1 MEYIHS
7 KDIFLLMRDTLKLID
22 RKPMDHGSRVA
33 YYLYKML
40 ECKGGF
46 EKFELAD
53 FVFLASLH
61 DIGAYKTDNLK
72 DMLQYE
78 FKETMAHS
86 VYGYLVFKY
95 LSPLSELSQIILY
108 HHMDYSRLEAMGHEY
123 KEVTACL
130 NLAEKI
136 DIYSTILGDKFAVSR
151 LEKHIGTIFSK
162 DSYDLFKQAEEKY
175 DVINKVKSD
184 DYKAELDEITE
195 YMIFTNADKKKSV
208 EMLMYIQGLKEE
220 NLVFNAVTCTCIAE
234 ILGQKAG
241 LNELEREQLYYAT
254 LLHDIGMLA
263 IPNGITN
270 APRNLTPE
278 EYKKVK
284 MHVLLAEKVLKN
296 RMAEEVMGIVA
307 THHER
312 GDGSGYP
319 RGLKEAQMN
328 RNQWILQLADSVS
341 ALLAVKTYRPAL
353 SRDELSALLRK
364 EAEQG
369 KYNKMIVNL
378 FLDGQSEI
386 MDYVENRVDKT
397 LVTYRKL
404 NQQYKKVSRNF
415 GEHR

>member
-7 KDIFLLMRDTLKLID
+7 KDIFLLMRDTLKLVD
-22 RKPMDHGSRVA
+22 RKSMDHGSRVA

-40 ECKGGF
+40 ECKGGY

-61 DIGAYKTDNLK
+61 DIGAYKTENLK

-78 FKETMAHS
+78 FRETMAHS
-86 VYGYLVFKY
+86 VYGYLVFKN
-95 LSPLSELSQIILY
+95 LSPLSELAQIILY
-108 HHMDYSRLEAMGHEY
+108 HHMDYSQIVTMDYEY
-123 KEVTACL
+123 KDITACL

-136 DIYSTILGDKFAVSR
+136 DIYSTILGDKFDMR
-151 LEKHIGTIFSK
+151 RFEKHIGTILSK
-162 DSYDLFKQAEEKY
+162 ESFDLFRESVEKY
-175 DVINKVKSD
+175 DVLNKVKSGE
-184 DYKAELDEITE
+184 YKAELDDIAG
-195 YMIFTNADKKKSV
+195 YMIFTNADKKKSL
-208 EMLMYIQGLKEE
+208 EMLMYSQGFKGES
-220 NLVFNAVTCTCIAE
+220 LVFSAVTGTCIAE

-241 LNELEREQLYYAT
+241 LNELEREQLYYGA

-263 IPNGITN
+263 IPNVIMD

-296 RMAEEVMGIVA
+296 RMAEEVVGIVA

-312 GDGSGYP
+312 CDGSGYP
-319 RGLKEAQMN
+319 RGLKESQMN
-328 RNQWILQLADSVS
+328 RSQWILQLADSVS
-341 ALLAVKTYRPAL
+341 ALLAEKTYRPAL
-353 SRDELSALLRK
+353 DRDEMRVLLRK
-364 EAEQG
+364 EAERG

-386 MDYVENRVDKT
+386 MDYVQTRMDKT

-404 NQQYKKVSRNF
+404 NQQYRKVSKKL
-415 GEHR
+415 GQS

>member
-22 RKPMDHGSRVA
+22 RKSMDHGSRVA

-40 ECKGGF
+40 ECKGGY

-61 DIGAYKTDNLK
+61 DVGAYKTENLK

-95 LSPLSELSQIILY
+95 LSPLSELAKVILY
-108 HHMDYSRLEAMGHEY
+108 HHMDYSQLQGMDFEY
-123 KEVTACL
+123 KDITACL
-130 NLAEKI
+130 NIAEKV
-136 DIYSTILGDKFAVSR
+136 DIYATILGDKFDVNR
-151 LEKHIGTIFSK
+151 FKKHIGTILSK
-162 DSYDLFKQAEEKY
+162 ESFDLFIETIEKY
-175 DVINKVKSD
+175 DVINKVQSG
-184 DYKAELDEITE
+184 DYKTELDEIAE
-195 YMIFTNADKKKSV
+195 YMIFTNADKKKSL
-208 EMLMYIQGLKEE
+208 EMLMYTQGFKEE
-220 NLVFNAVTCTCIAE
+220 SLVFNAVTCTCIAE

-241 LNELEREQLYYAT
+241 LNELEREQLYYGT

-263 IPNGITN
+263 IPSGIMD

-296 RMAEEVMGIVA
+296 RMAEEVAGIVA

-328 RNQWILQLADSVS
+328 RSQWILQLADSVS
-341 ALLAVKTYRPAL
+341 ALLAEKTYRPAL
-353 SRDELSALLRK
+353 GRDEMRMLLRK

-369 KYNKMIVNL
+369 KYNNMIVNL

-386 MDYVENRVDKT
+386 MDYVQTRVEKT

-404 NQQYKKVSRNF
+404 NQQYRKVSKKL
-415 GEHR
+415 GQS

>member
-22 RKPMDHGSRVA
+22 RKSMDHGSRVA

-40 ECKGGF
+40 ECKGGY

-53 FVFLASLH
+53 FVFLASMH
-61 DIGAYKTDNLK
+61 DVGAYKTENLK

-95 LSPLSELSQIILY
+95 LSPLSELAKIILY
-108 HHMDYSRLEAMGHEY
+108 HHMDYSQLQGMDFEH
-123 KEVTACL
+123 KDITACL
-130 NLAEKI
+130 NLAEKV
-136 DIYSTILGDKFAVSR
+136 DIYATILGDKFDVNR
-151 LEKHIGTIFSK
+151 FRKHIGTILSQESF
-162 DSYDLFKQAEEKY
+162 DLFREAIEKY
-175 DVINKVKSD
+175 DVINKVQSG
-184 DYKAELDEITE
+184 DYKTELDEIAE
-195 YMIFTNADKKKSV
+195 YMIFTNADKKKSI
-208 EMLMYIQGLKEE
+208 EMLMYTQGFKEE
-220 NLVFNAVTCTCIAE
+220 SLVFNAVTCTCIAE

-241 LNELEREQLYYAT
+241 LNELEREQLYYGT

-263 IPNGITN
+263 IPSGIMD

-296 RMAEEVMGIVA
+296 RMAEEVVGIVA

-328 RNQWILQLADSVS
+328 RSQWILQLADSVS
-341 ALLAVKTYRPAL
+341 ALLVEKTYRPAL
-353 SRDELSALLRK
+353 DRDEVRMLLRK
-364 EAEQG
+364 EAEKG
-369 KYNKMIVNL
+369 KYNNMIVNL

-386 MDYVENRVDKT
+386 MDYVKTRVDKT
-397 LVTYRKL
+397 LVTYHKL
-404 NQQYKKVSRNF
+404 NQQYRKVSKKL
-415 GEHR
+415 GQS

>member
-22 RKPMDHGSRVA
+22 RKLMDHGSRVA

-40 ECKGGF
+40 ECKGGY

-61 DIGAYKTDNLK
+61 DIGAYKTENLK

-78 FKETMAHS
+78 FRETMAHS
-86 VYGYLVFKY
+86 VYGYLVFKN
-95 LSPLSELSQIILY
+95 LSPLSELAQIILY
-108 HHMDYSRLEAMGHEY
+108 HHTDYSQLVAMDYEY
-123 KEVTACL
+123 KEITACL

-136 DIYSTILGDKFAVSR
+136 DIYSTILGNKFDVSR
-151 LEKHIGTIFSK
+151 FEKHIGTIFSK
-162 DSYDLFKQAEEKY
+162 ESFNLLKEAIEKY
-175 DVINKVKSD
+175 DVLNKVKSD

-195 YMIFTNADKKKSV
+195 YMIFTNADKKKSL
-208 EMLMYIQGLKEE
+208 EMLMYAQGFKEE
-220 NLVFNAVTCTCIAE
+220 NLVLNAVTCTSIAE

-241 LNELEREQLYYAT
+241 LNELESEQLYYAT

-263 IPNGITN
+263 IPNVITN
-270 APRNLTPE
+270 APRNLTSE

-296 RMAEEVMGIVA
+296 RMAEEVVGIVA

-319 RGLKEAQMN
+319 RGLKEAQMK

-341 ALLAVKTYRPAL
+341 ALLAKKAYRPAL
-353 SRDELSALLRK
+353 SRDEMRMLLRK
-364 EAEQG
+364 EAEMG

-386 MDYVENRVDKT
+386 MDYVETRVDKT

-404 NQQYKKVSRNF
+404 NQQYRKVSKKL
-415 GEHR
+415 GER